1 MDDNQAYVDK
11 AFFFFFAQNDSY
23 KNIFEFGVPYV
34 EHCV

>member
-11 AFFFFFAQNDSY
+11 AFFFFAQNDSY